1 MSKAAKNK
9 LWEEF
14 KPDFL
19 DGLMT
24 LKIKDVDFISRV
36 FDGLRKIKE
45 KDEKIW
51 ERVIKMMK
59 YKKGW
64 NMIPVF

>member
-1 MSKAAKNK
+1 MSNQAKNI
-9 LWEEF
+9 LCEQF
-14 KPDFL
+14 KPNFV

-24 LKIKDVDFISRV
+24 LKIKDVDFISRM

-51 ERVIKMMK
+51 AKVIKMMK
-59 YKKGW
+59 HKKGW

>member
-1 MSKAAKNK
+1 MSKITKKK

-14 KPDFL
+14 KPSFV
-19 DGLMT
+19 DGLMS

-45 KDEKIW
+45 KDGQLW

-64 NMIPVF
+64 HMIPVF

>member
-1 MSKAAKNK
+1 MSKIAKNK
-9 LWEEF
+9 IWAEF
-14 KPDFL
+14 KPHFV
-19 DGLMT
+19 DGLMS